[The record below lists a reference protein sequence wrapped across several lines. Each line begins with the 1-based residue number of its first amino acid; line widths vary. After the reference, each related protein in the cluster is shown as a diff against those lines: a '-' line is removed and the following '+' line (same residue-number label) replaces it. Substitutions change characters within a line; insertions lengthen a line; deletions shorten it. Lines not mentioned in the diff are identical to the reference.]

1 MTSIQEKQWFCYTHP
16 LFYTTVNSVEYARYF
31 FVPYYKVF
39 DAWNR
44 WNRSISIIMP
54 EINTK

>member
-16 LFYTTVNSVEYARYF
+16 LLYTTVNSVEYARYF

-44 WNRSISIIMP
+44 SISIIMP